1 MEEPLMNLRP
11 QSDTEKLLWER
22 QKSTELTEEL
32 KIVKTN
38 LGALQMELEELK
50 HEMKTQEIGTLI
62 LKNKKLKQTLKDREN
77 KIKDQNKEIE
87 QLFDRIVKLQTPSK

>member
-11 QSDTEKLLWER
+11 HSDTEKLLWER

-50 HEMKTQEIGTLI
+50 HEMKTQQLGALI
-62 LKNKKLKQTLKDREN
+62 LKIKKLKQTLQDREN

>member
-11 QSDTEKLLWER
+11 LSDTEKLLWER

-50 HEMKTQEIGTLI
+50 HEMKTQQLGALI
-62 LKNKKLKQTLKDREN
+62 LKIKKLKQTLKDREN
-77 KIKDQNKEIE
+77 KIKDQNNEIE

>member
-32 KIVKTN
+32 KIVKTD

-50 HEMKTQEIGTLI
+50 HEMKTQELGALI

-77 KIKDQNKEIE
+77 KIKDQNQEIE

>member
-22 QKSTELTEEL
+22 HKNTELTEEL
-32 KIVKTN
+32 KIVKIN

-50 HEMKTQEIGTLI
+50 HEIKTQELGALI
-62 LKNKKLKQTLKDREN
+62 LKIKKLKQTLQDKEN

>member
-32 KIVKTN
+32 KIVKTD

-50 HEMKTQEIGTLI
+50 HEMKTQQLGALI
-62 LKNKKLKQTLKDREN
+62 LKIKKLKQTLKDREN

>member
-11 QSDTEKLLWER
+11 QNDTEKLLWER

-32 KIVKTN
+32 KIVKTD

-50 HEMKTQEIGTLI
+50 HEMKTQQLGALI
-62 LKNKKLKQTLKDREN
+62 LKIKKLKQTLQDREN

>member
-1 MEEPLMNLRP
+1 MNLRP
-11 QSDTEKLLWER
+11 QNDTEKLLWER

-32 KIVKTN
+32 KIVKTD

-50 HEMKTQEIGTLI
+50 HEMKTQQLGALI
-62 LKNKKLKQTLKDREN
+62 LKIKKLKQTLKDREN